1 MYVPTFPLSRIIS
14 LQRAE
19 DNACANNGRL
29 LDPSHNNAR
38 GKREIRFP
46 VLSIQS
52 WFLWLHRIECGQFKE
67 NGLATV
73 GITWNF
79 TDLKGNFSI
88 QPFKVTK
95 LGLSTHP
102 FTKDP
107 ISCRRNQRFSTWS
120 IFIDRKWEARR
131 RVINLTE
138 KTYDN
143 IIHQA
148 VLLCIPYR
156 HYGHQR

>member
-29 LDPSHNNAR
+29 LGPSYNNAR

-88 QPFKVTK
+88 QPFN
-95 LGLSTHP
+95 
-102 FTKDP
+102 FIP
-107 ISCRRNQRFSTWS
+107 ISAQIYLMFPSRSPLSFLNL
-120 IFIDRKWEARR
+120 A
-131 RVINLTE
+131 INWNCSHYNDSVVRWYTVS
-138 KTYDN
+138 KYKC
-143 IIHQA
+143 
-148 VLLCIPYR
+148 LLA
-156 HYGHQR
+156 